1 MTYQIFKLIHLLAL
15 FVWVGGMIFTHY
27 FLRKPLAT
35 LPAAQRYPFIHHV
48 LRRFFNAVSVS
59 VVLVLLTGLWMIG
72 RTAKQMSR
80 IGMNFEAPWSWTA
93 MAVLGLIMM
102 VIFVYV
108 RLIPYRQLGRA
119 IKLSDWTLAA
129 SALSTIRQWVALNMG
144 LGIVVTSIAV
154 LG

>member
-1 MTYQIFKLIHLLAL
+1 MTYQFFKLIHLLAL

-35 LPAAQRYPFIHHV
+35 LPAPQRFPFVHHV

-72 RTAKQMSR
+72 RTAKHISR
-80 IGMNFEAPWSWTA
+80 SGINFEAPWSWTA
-93 MAVLGLIMM
+93 MAMLGLIMM
-102 VIFVYV
+102 AIFVYV
-108 RLIPYRQLGRA
+108 RLVPYRHLGRA
-119 IKLSDWTLAA
+119 VKLSDWTRAATALA
-129 SALSTIRQWVALNMG
+129 TIRQWVAINIFLAI
-144 LGIVVTSIAV
+144 LVTAIAV